1 MKEFKGRIVAP
12 GTVTVTEDGMTVT
25 VTEDGTVQVS

>member
-25 VTEDGTVQVS
+25 EDGTVQVS